1 MPESVL
7 LFSGGLDS
15 LIYWRLLGQP
25 PTLYV
30 PLGHKYEDRERAS
43 IARLES
49 RCPELSVTMGP
60 RVRIGQ
66 YEEPDGFIP
75 YRNLV
80 LAVMAATPDTDR
92 IYIGAVKGEVSRDK
106 SRKFLRDLSRLL
118 TYVRGRPVSVLAPF
132 QHLTKAQLVAKYLDF
147 WPPDLLYE
155 TVSCYDA
162 GGFCGRCQ
170 SCFRRWIAM
179 SANGLHEEY
188 KAPLDRYD
196 VPKPQELVYRF
207 LRLPVREWL
216 DVFVNNWQAWRI
228 VRRG

>member
-1 MPESVL
+1 

-25 PTLYV
+25 PALYV
-30 PLGHKYEDRERAS
+30 PLGHKYEALERAS

-49 RCPELSVTMGP
+49 RCPDLAVTVAP
-60 RVRIGQ
+60 TVQIGQ
-66 YEEPDGFIP
+66 YEEPDGYIP

-80 LAVMAATPDTDR
+80 LAVIAATPDTDR
-92 IYIGAVKGEVSRDK
+92 VYIGAVRGEVSRDK
-106 SRKFLRDLSRLL
+106 SRKFLKDLSRLL

-147 WPPDLLYE
+147 WPADLLYQ

-179 SANGLHEEY
+179 SANGLEEEY
-188 KAPLDRYD
+188 RSPIREYE
-196 VPKPQELVYRF
+196 VPRPPALVSGF
-207 LRLPVREWL
+207 LRIPVREWGHVL
-216 DVFVNNWQAWRI
+216 ANNWQAWRI
-228 VRRG
+228 VRRER